1 LLAIGE
7 CLLKAVDVVG
17 RPEAALAKD
26 GLAEAFRQ
34 AGLQGMDALQ
44 QPGVVRA
51 GVEQVG
57 EQGGDAD
64 GAVAGGRFCR
74 DGGRREDGCVEVW
87 VAVDEASVHS
97 GCPCDRGHR
106 DRCPCCGLRGDRVV
120 DLQAAPC
127 GVTPPG
133 TDQWKLGLH
142 RALEDNPR
150 RLQGR
155 ILKVLDG
162 APAPAG
168 LYLPTACPNL
178 SAGGADMIRA
188 WLDTHPDARMVVID
202 VFAKVRGQAAGS
214 NAYSDDYR
222 AAGLAKAIADE
233 YGIAVVL
240 VHHTRKMAADDFL
253 EELSGTNGIA
263 GAADTIHVLSR
274 SRHEADAVLKT
285 TGRDVEEAERA
296 LSFDPATGTWS
307 LLEGSAVEHTVH
319 STSATILRY
328 VRGHQGA
335 TPREIADATALAYD
349 NTKRTCARMGQRG
362 QLISVGDGGY
372 AAPPEP
378 GIGDLP

>member
-1 LLAIGE
+1 MTANPLAPGTYGDQLGSNVRPLHPFADAWTADRLVHHDFPEPNWAITGLVPE
-7 CLLKAVDVVG
+7 GLSVLAGAPKVGKSWLALGWAV
-17 RPEAALAKD
+17 
-26 GLAEAFRQ
+26 
-34 AGLQGMDALQ
+34 
-44 QPGVVRA
+44 
-51 GVEQVG
+51 
-57 EQGGDAD
+57 
-64 GAVAGGRFCR
+64 AVAGGYR
-74 DGGRREDGCVEVW
+74 
-87 VAVDEASVHS
+87 A
-97 GCPCDRGHR
+97 
-106 DRCPCCGLRGDRVV
+106 
-120 DLQAAPC
+120 
-127 GVTPPG
+127 
-133 TDQWKLGLH
+133 LGSIDCTAGPVLYL
-142 RALEDNPR
+142 ALEDNPR

-162 APAPAG
+162 ATAPAG

-178 SAGGADMIRA
+178 PAGGADMIRA

-222 AAGLAKAIADE
+222 AAGIAKAIADE

-296 LSFDPATGTWS
+296 LKFDQPTGTWS
-307 LLEGSAVEHTVH
+307 LLDGPALDHTLHDTRAV
-319 STSATILRY
+319 ILRY

-335 TPREIADATALAYD
+335 TPKEIADATGIAHD
-349 NTKRTCARMGQRG
+349 NTKRTCARMAEAGH
-362 QLISVGDGGY
+362 LIRVGNGGY
-372 AAPPEP
+372 TAPPEP
-378 GIGDLP
+378 GTGGHP